1 MNVKIRIFDEYVES
15 TYETVEK
22 IVVDYSNKLQPKLS
36 ACLYRVSSRTVDG
49 IMCEVYV
56 GKMGEPHVDNAG
68 YGTIEVRAPDE
79 KSYGQVRVT
88 IFIDD
93 GDFYVYWKCL
103 IGLLRHNIEP
113 LVELPLKMKKFAIE
127 DEPWNQI
134 EDKGDNR
141 LLLELWWERL
151 PVIKIAK
158 SLSITEGTVRNNIT
172 NLRKQYGELIVPFRR
187 KP

>member
-22 IVVDYSNKLQPKLS
+22 IVVDYSSKLQPKLS
-36 ACLYRVSSRTVDG
+36 ACLYRASYRTIDG

-68 YGTIEVRAPDE
+68 YGTIEIRAPDE
-79 KSYGQVRVT
+79 QSYGPIRVT

-93 GDFYVYWKCL
+93 GDFYVYWKGL

-113 LVELPLKMKKFAIE
+113 LVEIPMKMKKYAIE
-127 DEPWNQI
+127 DEPWKQI
-134 EDKGDNR
+134 EDEYDR
-141 LLLELWWERL
+141 LLVKLWWNNYPLE
-151 PVIKIAK
+151 KIAPI
-158 SLSITEGTVRNNIT
+158 LNLEEGTIRNKLT
-172 NLRKQYGELIVPFRR
+172 ELRKKLGKNIVPYR
-187 KP
+187 KNP